1 MVLAIFNQN
10 QIAIAIF
17 IIIGVNLYE
26 FTLGYFITAKG
37 TMTYKDSLIKVIK
50 MPIIYAA
57 TLGIL
62 LKYMDISLNDITL
75 SFLSNFKGA
84 YSVLGMMTIGIT
96 ISKFSKIEF
105 DAKFSILSIFWKHI
119 IYPLFGLL
127 VFIYIIPVEK
137 DTLKIIALMVA
148 IPMAGNVVIISN
160 NLGLHPE
167 KAAATVMI
175 STLFALATVPL
186 SLYLAISF

>member
-1 MVLAIFNQN
+1 
-10 QIAIAIF
+10 
-17 IIIGVNLYE
+17 
-26 FTLGYFITAKG
+26 
-37 TMTYKDSLIKVIK
+37 MTYKDSLIKVIK

-105 DAKFSILSIFWKHI
+105 DAKFSILSIFGNI
-119 IYPLFGLL
+119 L
-127 VFIYIIPVEK
+127 YIHYL
-137 DTLKIIALMVA
+137 DYWY
-148 IPMAGNVVIISN
+148 
-160 NLGLHPE
+160 
-167 KAAATVMI
+167 
-175 STLFALATVPL
+175 
-186 SLYLAISF
+186 LYISFQLKKIL